1 MVRHHAPLL
10 LFLTRWFEVPVI
22 VLFTKY
28 DQFLRNVEMHMM
40 DYPDPESS
48 LSISEVAEKQ
58 FQEHFLRHLP
68 GDARF
73 VRLKSELGSI
83 VRIEC

>member
-1 MVRHHAPLL
+1 MVRHHARLL
-10 LFLTRWFEVPVI
+10 LCLTRLFEVPVI
-22 VLFTKY
+22 MLFTKY
-28 DQFLRNVEMHMM
+28 DQFLQNVEMDLL

-58 FQEHFLRHLP
+58 FQEHYLRHLP

-73 VRLKSELGSI
+73 VRLESELGSI
-83 VRIEC
+83 VRIAC